1 MRLLKLDIANFKG
14 IKSFTLEPSGN
25 NISVYGDNG
34 TGKTTIMDA
43 FLWLMF
49 DKDSQGKKDFE
60 LKTLDADGKA
70 IPMIDHSVEAAIEHA
85 GKKAILKKTL
95 SEKWTKKRGSAS
107 AEFSGHETAF
117 EIDGVPKAKKE
128 FDAFI
133 ARLCDESLLRMLTD
147 PDFFPGK
154 MEWKDRRRMLME
166 VCGDVSDGEVIASDA
181 RLSSLDSIL
190 QGRTVEDHR
199 KVLAAKKTRL
209 NDEIQAIPIRV
220 DEATKALPE
229 IACDN
234 PAALP
239 ESIEEAR
246 AELQTTEAALL
257 SVDTGSVVAEKK
269 LRAQQIRTEI
279 LTVQN
284 REAGLLNEA
293 RQRRGRELMQLQVQ
307 LQGKELAKR
316 TAQERMAELKGV
328 IDLGES
334 DLQKKREEWLKVSAE
349 QFTPIEGTCVCPSC
363 GQSLPEEQITAARE
377 AAQAEFNR
385 VKSEKLGRID
395 TEGKRLKTTLEAR
408 KEELKKNDTAKLDEE
423 ISDYAAKIEAL
434 QAEINREAAEV
445 KPASPELASL
455 QKLFADIEAEITAA
469 EQDTGPEKQRLSEQ
483 VNLSRIIVAKLE
495 QEAAKVKQREDGL
508 KRIAE
513 LKTKEKDL
521 AKEYQQLDKE
531 TFLTEEFIRTKVRM
545 IESKINSRFKYARFR
560 LFETQING
568 AINEVCEVLG
578 PDLVP
583 YGKGLNNAA
592 RINTGI
598 DIVNT
603 LSEHYGFEAPVFVD
617 NAEAVTQLIET
628 RGQLIRLVV
637 SGEDKI
643 LRVEEVKNG

>member
-1 MRLLKLDIANFKG
+1 MKLIKLVITNFKG
-14 IKSFTLEPSGN
+14 IKSFTLEPGGN
-25 NISVYGDNG
+25 NISVFGDNG
-34 TGKTTIMDA
+34 TGKTTIMDS
-43 FLWLMF
+43 FLWLLF

-60 LKTLDADGKA
+60 LKTLDSDGKP
-70 IPMIDHSVEAAIEHA
+70 IPMIDHSVEVIIEHA
-85 GKKAILKKTL
+85 SKKTTLKKTL
-95 SEKWTKKRGSAS
+95 SEKWTKKRGSAT

-117 EIDGVPKAKKE
+117 EIDGVPKAKRD

-181 RLSSLDSIL
+181 RLSSLESIL
-190 QGRTVEDHR
+190 QGRSVEDHR
-199 KVLAAKKTRL
+199 KVMAAKKTRL

-239 ESIEEAR
+239 ELIESAR
-246 AELQTTEAALL
+246 VELQTAEAALL
-257 SVDTGSVVAEKK
+257 LIDTGSVVAEKK

-279 LTVQN
+279 LTAEN
-284 REAGLLNEA
+284 RAASLTNEA
-293 RQRRGRELMQLQVQ
+293 RQAKARELMQLQVQ
-307 LQGKELAKR
+307 RQGKEMEKR
-316 TAQERMAELKGV
+316 TAQERMNELKTV

-334 DLQKKREEWLKVSAE
+334 DLQKKREEWLKANSE
-349 QFTPIEGTCVCPSC
+349 QFTPIEGDNVCPAC
-363 GQSLPEEQITAARE
+363 GQSLPEEQIAAARE
-377 AAQAEFNR
+377 SAQAEFNR
-385 VKSEKLGRID
+385 AKSEKLCRID
-395 TEGKRLKTTLEAR
+395 TEGKRLKTTLDAR
-408 KEELKKNDTAKLDEE
+408 KEELKKHDTAKLDEE
-423 ISDYAAKIEAL
+423 IIAITAKLESM
-434 QAEINREAAEV
+434 QAEIGNEAAEV
-445 KPASPELASL
+445 KPTSPELIAL
-455 QKLFADIEAEITAA
+455 QKQLADIEAEITAA
-469 EQDTGPEKQRLSEQ
+469 ETDTGPEKQRLSEQ
-483 VNLSRIIVAKLE
+483 VNLNRIIVAKLE
-495 QEAAKVKQREDGL
+495 QEAAKEKQREDGL
-508 KRIAE
+508 RRIEEMKARE
-513 LKTKEKDL
+513 KEL
-521 AKEYQQLDKE
+521 AKEYQQMDKE

-545 IESKINSRFKYARFR
+545 IETKINSRFKYARFR

-592 RINTGI
+592 RINTGL

-617 NAEAVTQLIET
+617 NSEAVTRLIET

-637 SGEDKI
+637 REMDKS
-643 LRVEEVKNG
+643 LRVEAN